1 MYLWPYVCVC
11 VCVFVCTTRQ
21 SAHTH
26 TPTHPPSPP
35 ILLSARWTKWTMTL
49 HQQFKITRT
58 VARTD
63 GGMTKRE
70 RHATFEKY
78 FFFISKHKHTNGFVC
93 VDGSTFSLLVF
104 WIRSNQLYGQSKH
117 GIPIRPFINVARLI
131 PSPHC
136 HCYTSMNAKGFLPI
150 RSRRQSSLSKYWCQI
165 KYSFVRKASIAFM
178 VIINQHR
185 NHIQSKARE
194 AKKKFERKG
203 DR

>member
-1 MYLWPYVCVC
+1 M
-11 VCVFVCTTRQ
+11 
-21 SAHTH
+21 
-26 TPTHPPSPP
+26 
-35 ILLSARWTKWTMTL
+35 
-49 HQQFKITRT
+49 

-78 FFFISKHKHTNGFVC
+78 FLFISKHKHTNGFVC

-150 RSRRQSSLSKYWCQI
+150 RSRRHSSLSKYWCQI

-194 AKKKFERKG
+194 AKKKIRKKG
-203 DR
+203 RPGRPIAMIFHFSLLTPARTKKLFRIFNLFMPWIAGKLFDNWLL